1 MEDELRA
8 MLGEISREEKAVVA
22 RVGVAEALKEMAT
35 CSPLIAR
42 AFIEPDLLSEDLLS
56 ASLDLLGSKEC
67 AQELE
72 APLQEVVTAVVAA
85 AGLYP
90 RHAVTPSTGGA
101 ALRWSPAAPRLLHLL
116 EALLTPRP
124 PPFMRRKSSSATSVT
139 RAPLEPPRE
148 FLVFDGGFA
157 GVFLGGS
164 EAWTF
169 SSGVS
174 WDAWILWEGGRGGAD
189 MVLFRLVSNEE
200 LSGRQSVV
208 TETLLRGSNLVVVV
222 GEEAKRQEVLC
233 SLLVPEG
240 VWTHVHVSHDCIKLS
255 TSLLK

>member
-90 RHAVTPSTGGA
+90 RHVRRLFDLLISADPAGELNLDKPINHELETYTLNPPCPRVAERAPFATPQRGNIVFPLDLTSTRACRTPS
-101 ALRWSPAAPRLLHLL
+101 S
-116 EALLTPRP
+116 
-124 PPFMRRKSSSATSVT
+124 
-139 RAPLEPPRE
+139 
-148 FLVFDGGFA
+148 
-157 GVFLGGS
+157 
-164 EAWTF
+164 
-169 SSGVS
+169 
-174 WDAWILWEGGRGGAD
+174 RGH
-189 MVLFRLVSNEE
+189 RS
-200 LSGRQSVV
+200 
-208 TETLLRGSNLVVVV
+208 
-222 GEEAKRQEVLC
+222 
-233 SLLVPEG
+233 
-240 VWTHVHVSHDCIKLS
+240 
-255 TSLLK
+255 